1 MELKKRYTLIG
12 VLSSYLSNY
21 PGGKQ
26 FILFHDNVLSP
37 HTCRNIFIFT
47 QRMYNLQRAFTRQ
60 NVLKLHFES
69 LGCFLR

>member
-1 MELKKRYTLIG
+1 MKLKKRYTLIG

-26 FILFHDNVLSP
+26 FLLFYDNVLSP

-47 QRMYNLQRAFTRQ
+47 QRMHNLQKGR
-60 NVLKLHFES
+60 
-69 LGCFLR
+69 LRDKMY

>member
-1 MELKKRYTLIG
+1 MKLKRRYTLIG

-26 FILFHDNVLSP
+26 FLLFYDNVLSL

-47 QRMYNLQRAFTRQ
+47 QECITYRKAVYEIKCIETSF
-60 NVLKLHFES
+60 
-69 LGCFLR
+69 